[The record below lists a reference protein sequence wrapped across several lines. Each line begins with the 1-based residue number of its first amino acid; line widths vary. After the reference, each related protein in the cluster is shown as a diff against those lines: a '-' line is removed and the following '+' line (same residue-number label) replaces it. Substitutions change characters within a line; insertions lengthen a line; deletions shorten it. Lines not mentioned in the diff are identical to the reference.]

1 MRKALEGAK
10 LDLEEVLLDQIVL
23 NCPDERVRNVL
34 DEEYKSWLPLSERHA
49 PGPCPR
55 PQRTGAQDR
64 PRVRRRA
71 QYAWVQREYNRNRS
85 RCAQDVFLGCL
96 ARSSNSSSYGSAGAF
111 LRKLQCP
118 MTSVC
123 SLCGHLS
130 GSLWRL
136 FKLRMLTDL

>member
-1 MRKALEGAK
+1 MVLEGAK

-71 QYAWVQREYNRNRS
+71 RYAWVQREYNRNRS
-85 RCAQDVFLGCL
+85 CCAQDVISGAWQDPPTHLPMGVQEPFCANFS
-96 ARSSNSSSYGSAGAF
+96 AR
-111 LRKLQCP
+111 
-118 MTSVC
+118 
-123 SLCGHLS
+123 
-130 GSLWRL
+130 
-136 FKLRMLTDL
+136 